1 MKFSLL
7 SLTET
12 AIERPRKRRRN
23 DVPSSP
29 RGDICWRGGGR
40 ERGSE
45 ESRKRN
51 STIFRVSKCLWN
63 LIIRVNVQ
71 TKSSTYLDG
80 PCLRLPCR
88 DGVRGE

>member
-7 SLTET
+7 SLPET

-29 RGDICWRGGGR
+29 RGDICWREGQR
-40 ERGSE
+40 ESE

-71 TKSSTYLDG
+71 TKSSTYLVG

-88 DGVRGE
+88 DGVRGQ